1 MPVWRRPVGWFDP
14 YPHPYPY
21 LLRPPPGP
29 HRYPVPLFMS
39 VDDCAAAVRQEST
52 ADAPLQINAV
62 LSLQGLVEELGEL
75 SVDGGPAG
83 ALRRVRAPGTL
94 GLAAARGELRGVGRV
109 HAQGSGGGGVSN

>member
-1 MPVWRRPVGWFDP
+1 MCSPVCRRPVGWFNPNP
-14 YPHPYPY
+14 YPYPY

-39 VDDCAAAVRQEST
+39 VDDCAAAVRQESS

-75 SVDGGPAG
+75 SVDE
-83 ALRRVRAPGTL
+83 ALQAPSGEFAL
-94 GLAAARGELRGVGRV
+94 QAPSASLQHAASYV
-109 HAQGSGGGGVSN
+109 GSGVYMRKVPEEEA